1 MARNMM
7 IDRIDSG
14 TPPDDARPLAG
25 MRCLVLDDEF
35 LIALDVQ
42 QVLETAGAKSVTC
55 LINAADALQLILRHP
70 PFSLAVLEIGLG
82 RDFDTDMAVAAALER
97 RGTPFVFLTSV
108 VNHDLRTQRFP
119 AVPVVEKPFRA
130 EILLGA
136 LRRALAAHRRAR

>member
-42 QVLETAGAKSVTC
+42 QVLETAGLAMVDGARTSAAV
-55 LINAADALQLILRHP
+55 LAAADAALYRAK
-70 PFSLAVLEIGLG
+70 SDG
-82 RDFDTDMAVAAALER
+82 RDRFCVEVAAPTVPAEH
-97 RGTPFVFLTSV
+97 TVPAP
-108 VNHDLRTQRFP
+108 RTVP
-119 AVPVVEKPFRA
+119 ADV
-130 EILLGA
+130 
-136 LRRALAAHRRAR
+136 HRRASRGGRTAVLATTGARSRA